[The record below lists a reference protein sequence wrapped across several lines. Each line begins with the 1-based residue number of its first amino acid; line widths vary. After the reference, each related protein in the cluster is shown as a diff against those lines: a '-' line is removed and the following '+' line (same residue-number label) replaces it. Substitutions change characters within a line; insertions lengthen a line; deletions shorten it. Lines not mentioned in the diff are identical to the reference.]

1 MSGRGLAVCREI
13 LYTAR
18 TPVLRV
24 SSNGKAPAS
33 QADYAG
39 SIPVTRS
46 NFFPMPFSRHGI
58 VVGLFVKKCLQ
69 LGVWNTAGM
78 ALPGRICRIG
88 LVTVSKKFSFIY
100 SLLY

>member
-1 MSGRGLAVCREI
+1 MPGRGLAVCREI

-46 NFFPMPFSRHGI
+46 NFFPMLSQHGI
-58 VVGLFVKKCLQ
+58 FVGLFVKKCL
-69 LGVWNTAGM
+69 LFGVRNTAGM

-88 LVTVSKKFSFIY
+88 LVTAS
-100 SLLY
+100 

>member
-1 MSGRGLAVCREI
+1 MPGRGLAVCREI

-46 NFFPMPFSRHGI
+46 NFFPMPFSRYGI
-58 VVGLFVKKCLQ
+58 FIGWFVKKCLRM
-69 LGVWNTAGM
+69 GVWVEEWIV
-78 ALPGRICRIG
+78 LPDRMYRIG
-88 LVTVSKKFSFIY
+88 DRYRWLKIY
-100 SLLY
+100 FLDMVC

>member
-1 MSGRGLAVCREI
+1 MEI

-46 NFFPMPFSRHGI
+46 IFFPMLLSWHGI
-58 VVGLFVKKCLQ
+58 
-69 LGVWNTAGM
+69 
-78 ALPGRICRIG
+78 
-88 LVTVSKKFSFIY
+88 
-100 SLLY
+100 LLAVC

>member
-1 MSGRGLAVCREI
+1 MEI

-46 NFFPMPFSRHGI
+46 NFFPMLFPGMGFLLACLLRNVCYSVCGI
-58 VVGLFVKKCLQ
+58 QRGWLCRAGYVG
-69 LGVWNTAGM
+69 
-78 ALPGRICRIG
+78 
-88 LVTVSKKFSFIY
+88 
-100 SLLY
+100 